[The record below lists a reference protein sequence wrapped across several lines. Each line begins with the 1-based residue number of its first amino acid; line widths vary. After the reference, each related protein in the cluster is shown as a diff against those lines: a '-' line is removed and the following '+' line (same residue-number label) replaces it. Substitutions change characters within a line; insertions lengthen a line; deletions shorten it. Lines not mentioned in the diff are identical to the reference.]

1 MLNFVAGLQSDLSPF
16 LATILG
22 SLGYKYS
29 QFGYTK
35 PKDND
40 EVNFQS
46 SLLP

>member
-1 MLNFVAGLQSDLSPF
+1 MLNFVAGLQSDLSPY
-16 LATILG
+16 LATNTL
-22 SLGYKYS
+22 SLA
-29 QFGYTK
+29 TLN